1 MIQII
6 DGRATGKTSRLLL
19 LAKETGCTIAC
30 RNPEDLRQ
38 KAYQYGIT
46 GIAIISY
53 RDLLKRGYGQFEP
66 QELLKGGYGQFDS
79 QEILIDELEMFASYV
94 VSEFHRKLAGYTLS
108 KETVK

>member
-19 LAKETGCTIAC
+19 LAKETGYTIAC

-46 GIAIISY
+46 GLAIISY
-53 RDLLKRGYGQFEP
+53 RDLLRGSYGQIDP
-66 QELLKGGYGQFDS
+66 QKV
-79 QEILIDELEMFASYV
+79 LIDELEMFASYT